1 MDTSIQFPDMEK
13 TRKEL
18 EQNVSKLRASLRHWQ
33 QWEIEYEGMK
43 EELLSLKDQH
53 SQKDLQSIEQS
64 ANDPLFG
71 ESDDKFLN
79 FQERKLLMYTDKG
92 RLRQAKDIVGIL
104 SRRIDYVQ
112 QSIKTLVSFL
122 NAAEAKLASSMLRSN
137 PDIQAHD
144 GLPLT
149 EIHEELDEEGNIISS
164 SLSRPDEE
172 NPRIQQTLRKI
183 GLHDS
188 ATAESSSD
196 RASDKGHTAEV
207 LDAVR
212 NESADESDFRVRST
226 DSSDQ
231 RATQNSFSDSSE
243 SSSRGPSQRP
253 AKPEKR
259 VSFADG
265 TKAEPPTPEH
275 PKTLDAAQKQQMLQD
290 FCAQVREELQHT
302 EYPQFSIELAS
313 QDIPRIFHFAVA
325 QGQYF
330 EPFLKSPKHREVR
343 RLLKAEGLN
352 LWEAS
357 RLLCLMTKAQ
367 FYDISSPESIKY
379 IDYVKQMYK
388 RLSPPAQKK
397 RDDLR
402 AQTVRRSQSE
412 ELLTKEHLGQSATDA
427 PSKKSSLPGTKDTRH
442 SRSSER
448 SANDDKARRIP
459 NPMLEKNP
467 VRQDGNAN
475 SVNSTIGDKSLSKTP
490 NEDGPKSGSD
500 NPASPTLVTS
510 PVIPEC
516 ESPEDAALRRQML
529 RYNMSEVGAVVAEL
543 NIDEDTDDDD
553 DDNDYD
559 DQDEEVDFSE
569 DGHARLE
576 ESDDDDVDD
585 DDDDEDEHGR
595 SSSRFIT
602 EDYLTE
608 MQALEQKLQARAMIN
623 AGLNGTALAGMGATT
638 PSQPFHRTSLA
649 NGNGSPPKAR
659 LNGDGSSSKAKG
671 VRFAEELDIQS
682 PPKPGEK
689 PVVERTALSPPDAD
703 AAPQQQ
709 KKVSRFKAAQQIAKQ
724 ADSKT
729 PEHPEISNHPN
740 IKKPPINASTIVER
754 PYNPS
759 ARPPEPDDLDPA
771 LLQQQVSN
779 EYHRLRN
786 RMIQREG
793 GFTKPDERAEM
804 PIDELPESEGGTG
817 RKISRFKAARL
828 GGQ

>member
-1 MDTSIQFPDMEK
+1 M
-13 TRKEL
+13 EL

-53 SQKDLQSIEQS
+53 TQNDLRLIERS
-64 ANDPLFG
+64 ADDPLFG
-71 ESDDKFLN
+71 ESDDNFLN

-112 QSIKTLVSFL
+112 QSIKTLVSLL
-122 NAAEAKLASSMLRSN
+122 NAAEAKLSSSMLRSN
-137 PDIQAHD
+137 PEIQAHD

-149 EIHEELDEEGNIISS
+149 EIHEELDEEGNVISS

-207 LDAVR
+207 SDDGR
-212 NESADESDFRVRST
+212 IESADESDSQLLST
-226 DSSDQ
+226 DKSDQ
-231 RATQNSFSDSSE
+231 RATQHNFSDSSE
-243 SSSRGPSQRP
+243 SSSRGPSRRP

-265 TKAEPPTPEH
+265 TKAEPTTPEH
-275 PKTLDAAQKQQMLQD
+275 PKTLDAAQKRQLLQD
-290 FCAQVREELQHT
+290 LCAQVREELQQI
-302 EYPQFSIELAS
+302 EYPQSSIELAS
-313 QDIPRIFHFAVA
+313 QDIPRIVRFAVA
-325 QGQYF
+325 QGQVF
-330 EPFLKSPKHREVR
+330 EAFLKSPKYREVR

-367 FYDISSPESIKY
+367 FYDISSPEFVKY
-379 IDYVKQMYK
+379 IGYVKQMYK

-402 AQTVRRSQSE
+402 AQTVQRSQSE
-412 ELLTKEHLGQSATDA
+412 ELFTRESHLTQSATDPPA
-427 PSKKSSLPGTKDTRH
+427 EESSMPGTKDTRQ
-442 SRSSER
+442 SYSSKRSTHE
-448 SANDDKARRIP
+448 DKVRRIS
-459 NPMLEKNP
+459 NPMLDKKP
-467 VRQDGNAN
+467 VNQDGNSNNAN
-475 SVNSTIGDKSLSKTP
+475 STMGTSPLSKP
-490 NEDGPKSGSD
+490 LSDGSPKSGSD
-500 NPASPTLVTS
+500 NPTAPTSVSS

-529 RYNMSEVGAVVAEL
+529 RYNMNEVGAVVAEL
-543 NIDEDTDDDD
+543 NLDEDDDTDDDD
-553 DDNDYD
+553 YDN
-559 DQDEEVDFSE
+559 QDEEVDSSK
-569 DGHARLE
+569 DSYARLE
-576 ESDDDDVDD
+576 ESDDDDDD
-585 DDDDEDEHGR
+585 DDDQEDEHGR

-623 AGLNGTALAGMGATT
+623 AGPNGAVDADMGATT
-638 PSQPFHRTSLA
+638 PRQPFHRTSLA

-659 LNGDGSSSKAKG
+659 LNGDGSPSKAKG

-689 PVVERTALSPPDAD
+689 PVIERTALPPPDAD
-703 AAPQQQ
+703 AGPQQQ
-709 KKVSRFKAAQQIAKQ
+709 KKVSRFKAAQQVAKQ
-724 ADSKT
+724 ADPKA
-729 PEHPEISNHPN
+729 PEHPDISNPSG
-740 IKKPPINASTIVER
+740 IKKPPINASTIIER

-793 GFTKPDERAEM
+793 GFTKPDERAEV
-804 PIDELPESEGGTG
+804 PVDELPEAEGGTS
-817 RKISRFKAARL
+817 RKMSRFKAARL
-828 GGQ
+828 GGR

>member
-1 MDTSIQFPDMEK
+1 MDASRQLSDMEK
-13 TRKEL
+13 TRMEL

-43 EELLSLKDQH
+43 EELLSLNDQH
-53 SQKDLQSIEQS
+53 TQKDLESIERS
-64 ANDPLFG
+64 ADDPLFG
-71 ESDDKFLN
+71 ESDDNFLN

-112 QSIKTLVSFL
+112 QSIKTLVSLL
-122 NAAEAKLASSMLRSN
+122 NAAEAKLSSSMLRSN
-137 PDIQAHD
+137 PEIQAHD

-149 EIHEELDEEGNIISS
+149 EIHEELDEEGNVISS

-188 ATAESSSD
+188 ATAESSND

-207 LDAVR
+207 SDDSR
-212 NESADESDFRVRST
+212 IESADESESQVLST
-226 DSSDQ
+226 DKSDQ
-231 RATQNSFSDSSE
+231 RATQHNFSDSSE
-243 SSSRGPSQRP
+243 SSSRGPGRRP

-265 TKAEPPTPEH
+265 TKAEPTTPEH
-275 PKTLDAAQKQQMLQD
+275 PKTLDAAQKRRLLQD
-290 FCAQVREELQHT
+290 LCAQVREELEQI
-302 EYPQFSIELAS
+302 EYPQSSIELAS
-313 QDIPRIFHFAVA
+313 QDVPRIVRFAVA
-325 QGQYF
+325 QGQVF
-330 EPFLKSPKHREVR
+330 EPFLKSPKYREVR

-367 FYDISSPESIKY
+367 FYDISSPEFVKY
-379 IDYVKQMYK
+379 IGYVKQMYK

-402 AQTVRRSQSE
+402 AQTVQRSQSE
-412 ELLTKEHLGQSATDA
+412 ELLTKESHLTQSATDSPA
-427 PSKKSSLPGTKDTRH
+427 KESSIPGPKDTRKSH
-442 SRSSER
+442 SSER
-448 SANDDKARRIP
+448 SAGDDQVRRIP
-459 NPMLEKNP
+459 NPMLEKTP
-467 VRQDGNAN
+467 VHQDTNFN
-475 SVNSTIGDKSLSKTP
+475 NVNSPSRDGSLSKP
-490 NEDGPKSGSD
+490 LSDDSPESSSD
-500 NPASPTLVTS
+500 NPASPTSVFS

-529 RYNMSEVGAVVAEL
+529 RYNMNEVGAVVAEL
-543 NIDEDTDDDD
+543 NLDEDDDTDDDY
-553 DDNDYD
+553 DYD
-559 DQDEEVDFSE
+559 DQDEEVDSSK

-576 ESDDDDVDD
+576 ESDDDDDE
-585 DDDDEDEHGR
+585 DDDEDRHGR

-602 EDYLTE
+602 EEYLTE

-623 AGLNGTALAGMGATT
+623 AGPDGAVLAGMGATA
-638 PSQPFHRTSLA
+638 PRQPFHRTSLA

-659 LNGDGSSSKAKG
+659 LNGDGSPSKAKG

-682 PPKPGEK
+682 PPKAGEK
-689 PVVERTALSPPDAD
+689 PVIERTTLPPPDAD
-703 AAPQQQ
+703 ARPQQQ
-709 KKVSRFKAAQQIAKQ
+709 KKVSRFKAAQQLTKQ
-724 ADSKT
+724 ADPNS
-729 PEHPEISNHPN
+729 PEHPDISNPPSV
-740 IKKPPINASTIVER
+740 KKPPINASTIVER

-793 GFTKPDERAEM
+793 GFTRPDERAEV
-804 PIDELPESEGGTG
+804 PVDELPESEGGRAG
-817 RKISRFKAARL
+817 R
-828 GGQ
+828 